1 MLAHVYTLFITIVGF
16 AILYFDHDL
25 LKNLGYLIGIGTTG
39 LSDMYAASVG
49 FEHLW
54 LLAAA
59 CVLACPVAP
68 LAGRWLQ
75 KAFAGLEEKTGWEG
89 AAYGCERVCKTI
101 AAAALAAVCTVMMAG
116 NTYSAFLY
124 FRF

>member
-1 MLAHVYTLFITIVGF
+1 MEARKDSMGPWRVGWESIK
-16 AILYFDHDL
+16 ANWLP
-25 LKNLGYLIGIGTTG
+25 
-39 LSDMYAASVG
+39 MVV
-49 FEHLW
+49 LW

-68 LAGRWLQ
+68 LAGRGLQ
-75 KAFAGLEEKTGWEG
+75 MLFGKLEMHVGREG
-89 AAYGCERVCKTI
+89 IAYGAERICKT
-101 AAAALAAVCTVMMAG
+101 LAVLVLMAICTVMMAG